1 MATAGRLLDEPEWV
15 ERAARAAGFVLDR
28 LRPGG
33 GPLHHAWRLGEAR
46 VPAML
51 ADYAWTIRGLLALD
65 RATREP
71 RWRRAAVELADEMAE
86 RLGDP
91 AGGFW
96 TAEARPD
103 LLVRSKEVFDGAVPA
118 ANAVA
123 ALDLLTLAER
133 TGEERWAALA
143 RSTLAAAAPLVEQF
157 PDGARTMVL
166 ATRRWRA
173 AVEAG
178 RVAGGRGEEGI
189 GGPGAASGAVAGGEP
204 AGLGE
209 EAERVVDLA
218 VELDEP
224 DGEGWRRLRLTMTV
238 APGWHVNAHQ
248 LTGEAAGA
256 LVPTAVRVEGGEL
269 AGVDYPQGERGA
281 VPGAGDDLAVYSG
294 ANEIVASV
302 RLTGEQ
308 VPTLVVRYQPCDD
321 RRCLPPVE
329 RRLPLV

>member
-1 MATAGRLLDEPEWV
+1 LD
-15 ERAARAAGFVLDR
+15 RAAGGDRWLAAAVDLGGEMVDR
-28 LRPGG
+28 L
-33 GPLHHAWRLGEAR
+33 A
-46 VPAML
+46 
-51 ADYAWTIRGLLALD
+51 
-65 RATREP
+65 
-71 RWRRAAVELADEMAE
+71 
-86 RLGDP
+86 DP

-96 TAEARPD
+96 VSEARPD

-118 ANAVA
+118 ANGIAVL
-123 ALDLLTLAER
+123 ALLALAER
-133 TGEERWAALA
+133 TGEARWSELAAKA
-143 RSTLAAAAPLVEQF
+143 LAAAGPLVEQF

-189 GGPGAASGAVAGGEP
+189 GGAGAASGAVAGGEP

-248 LTGEAAGA
+248 LTGEAAGT
-256 LVPTAVRVEGGEL
+256 LIRTDVRIEGGEL
-269 AGVDYPQGERGA
+269 AGVEYPAGERGA
-281 VPGAGDDLAVYSG
+281 VPGAGDALAVYSG
-294 ANEIVASV
+294 ANEIVGAV
-302 RLTGEQ
+302 RLTGE
-308 VPTLVVRYQPCDD
+308 VRTLVVRYQPCDD
-321 RRCLPPVE
+321 RRCLPAVE
-329 RRLPLV
+329 RRLPLA